1 MLISSLCREK
11 GLSVALVSH
20 DIDLVAQYCHRLIML
35 KHGKIYA
42 AGEPNKVITTTN
54 IEDVYGCPVLVD
66 SHPLS
71 GKPRVNL
78 V

>member
-20 DIDLVAQYCHRLIML
+20 DIDLVAQYCHRIIML
-35 KHGKIYA
+35 KNGNIYG
-42 AGEPNKVITTTN
+42 AGEPGKVITASN
-54 IEDVYGCPVLVD
+54 IENVYECPVLVD

-71 GKPRVNL
+71 GRPRVNL